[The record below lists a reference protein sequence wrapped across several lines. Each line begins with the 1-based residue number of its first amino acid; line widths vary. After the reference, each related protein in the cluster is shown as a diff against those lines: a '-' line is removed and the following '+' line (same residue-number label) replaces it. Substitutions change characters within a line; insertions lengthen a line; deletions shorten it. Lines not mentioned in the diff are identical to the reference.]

1 VPAAAVVQHAV
12 TVALADSFPVAIAI
26 AIAIAIAVPVA
37 FPVTAGVRAGEQL
50 RLGGRPERRSQCLL
64 HRRSERDRLG
74 RPVAVGVVL
83 GLGITFAI
91 GVRCPVIRCPVIRRP
106 VIRRSVIR
114 RSVIRRSVIR
124 RSVVVREFIVGQ
136 GHGLRVTR
144 RLPRDEP
151 EPERDGNRELER
163 DGERE
168 R

>member
-1 VPAAAVVQHAV
+1 MPAAAVVQHAV

-91 GVRCPVIRCPVIRRP
+91 GVRCPVIRRP
-106 VIRRSVIR
+106 
-114 RSVIRRSVIR
+114 VIRRSVIR

-144 RLPRDEP
+144 RLPRDAP
-151 EPERDGNRELER
+151 APERDGNRELER

>member
-1 VPAAAVVQHAV
+1 MPAAAVVQHAV

-91 GVRCPVIRCPVIRRP
+91 GVRCPVIRCPFIRRP
-106 VIRRSVIR
+106 VIR